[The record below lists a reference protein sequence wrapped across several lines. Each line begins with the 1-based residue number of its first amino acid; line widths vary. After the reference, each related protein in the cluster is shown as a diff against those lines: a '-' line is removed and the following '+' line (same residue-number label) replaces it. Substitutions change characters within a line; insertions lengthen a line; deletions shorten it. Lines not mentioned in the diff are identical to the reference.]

1 MTDAPAPKPKKGLMD
16 RLKEELLE
24 DSGSSS
30 PAPKKGKKAP
40 EPAPAAAAPPAPSM
54 LSSFGIPAAQPA
66 ASPFTPGATA
76 MAPSPIQ
83 HAAPAV
89 SPIVVGTTPPPS
101 APLPEP
107 VDPEAL
113 ALLQGQVL
121 VEKFANDQPS
131 RFLVF
136 VRTWEAMGQPAD
148 TTSVLRVLQITQPNL
163 AAADLLADMQS
174 HIALLDKAS
183 ADAEAAFA
191 RAAQDRLGS
200 KDTELQS
207 LDEANKHAVAEI
219 ERHNREISERNA
231 KITSIQ
237 TARAE
242 DEAAIQR
249 GRQRSVTAEG
259 VVRAR
264 LLQFQNLLAR

>member
-40 EPAPAAAAPPAPSM
+40 EPAPAAAPPAPSM
-54 LSSFGIPAAQPA
+54 LSSFGIPAAQSA

-89 SPIVVGTTPPPS
+89 SPIVVGTTPPS
-101 APLPEP
+101 SPLPEP

-148 TTSVLRVLQITQPNL
+148 TASVLRVLQITQPSL
-163 AAADLLADMQS
+163 TAADLLADMQS
-174 HIALLDKAS
+174 HVALLDKAS

-191 RAAQDRLGS
+191 RAAQDRLGG

-219 ERHNREISERNA
+219 ERHNREIGERNA